1 MHLVSVDNVVSG
13 AILGRSLYN
22 ERMDLMLAT
31 GYKLTD
37 QILHLLQEK
46 GFTYIYVM
54 DQVADDIIPEEVINT
69 TLRQAATKR
78 VGDAFE
84 QVRQNPIFKTIKPSE
99 LKKHLDED
107 PKLKNLLN
115 MSQFRTLAVNIIE
128 EIFAKNIRMFSELP
142 LRSDDGYEVQ
152 HAIDTAVLCLLIGQH
167 LGMLAPE
174 LRSLVTAALLHD
186 VGKSVIEKYLAS
198 MKDHTEADAEA
209 IHKEHP
215 TYSMLL
221 VKGSDESSFKE
232 QVTVQQHHEQLDG
245 KGYPGGLKADD
256 LPPMKKASAEEG
268 RQIFRHAQILAVAN
282 RYDNLVSGAFDGIMR
297 SPDKALEL
305 MVLEAGEIWNSHA
318 VRSLVAVVQLFPIG
332 TRVRVM
338 QTDTPDIAGYYGV
351 VIANNEDY
359 PSKPIVILTH
369 NSVQQ
374 QVQPM
379 KFDFKLDHRIKL
391 ELVL

>member
-1 MHLVSVDNVVSG
+1 MHLVSVENVEAG

-31 GYKLTD
+31 GYKLTGK
-37 QILHLLQEK
+37 ILKLLKEK
-46 GFTYIYVM
+46 GFTYVYVM

-69 TLRQAATKR
+69 TLRQAATKKIS
-78 VGDAFE
+78 DAFE
-84 QVRQNPIFKTIKPSE
+84 QIRQNPAFRSIRPSE
-99 LKKHLDED
+99 LKKRMEQD

-115 MSQFRTLAVNIIE
+115 MSQFRTMAVNIIE
-128 EIFAKNIRMFSELP
+128 EIFAKNIRMFSTLP

-152 HAIDTAVLCLLIGQH
+152 HALDTAVLCLLIGQNF
-167 LGMLAPE
+167 GMLTSE
-174 LRSLVTAALLHD
+174 LRTLITGALLHD
-186 VGKSVIEKYLAS
+186 VGKSITDKYLES
-198 MKDHTEADAEA
+198 LKDHTEADVQA
-209 IHKEHP
+209 IRKEHP

-221 VKGSDESSFKE
+221 VKGSDDASFKE

-245 KGYPGGLKADD
+245 KGYPGGLTAEDV
-256 LPPMKKASAEEG
+256 PPVKKQAGEEG

-282 RYDNLVSGAFDGIMR
+282 RYDNLVSGAFDDIKR
-297 SPDKALEL
+297 TPEKALETL
-305 MVLEAGEIWNSHA
+305 VLEAGELWNSHA

-351 VIANNEDY
+351 VIANNDDY
-359 PSKPIVILTH
+359 PSKPVVVLTH
-369 NSVQQ
+369 DSLQE

>member
-1 MHLVSVDNVVSG
+1 MHLISVENVEPG
-13 AILGRSLYN
+13 AILGHSLYN

-31 GYKLTD
+31 GYKLTPE
-37 QILHLLQEK
+37 ILHLLIEK

-84 QVRQNPIFKTIKPSE
+84 QVRQNPIFRTIRPSE
-99 LKKHLDED
+99 LKKRLEED
-107 PKLKNLLN
+107 PKLKDLLN
-115 MSQFRTLAVNIIE
+115 MSQFRTVAVNIIE
-128 EIFAKNIRMFSELP
+128 EIFAKNIRMFSTLP

-174 LRSLVTAALLHD
+174 SRSLVTAALLHD
-186 VGKSVIEKYLAS
+186 VGKSVIEKYLKS
-198 MKDHTEADAEA
+198 MKDHTQADIDA
-209 IHKEHP
+209 IRREHP

-256 LPPMKKASAEEG
+256 LPPLKKSSGEEG

-282 RYDNLVSGAFDGIMR
+282 RYDNLVSGAFDDIKR
-297 SPDKALEL
+297 TPDKALE
-305 MVLEAGEIWNSHA
+305 MIVLEAGEIWNSYA

-332 TRVRVM
+332 SRVRVM
-338 QTDTPDIAGYYGV
+338 QTDTPDIAGFYGV
-351 VIANNEDY
+351 VIANNEDF
-359 PSKPIVILTH
+359 PSKPVVILTH
-369 NSVQQ
+369 NSIQQ

-379 KFDFKLDHRIKL
+379 KFDFKLDRRIKM